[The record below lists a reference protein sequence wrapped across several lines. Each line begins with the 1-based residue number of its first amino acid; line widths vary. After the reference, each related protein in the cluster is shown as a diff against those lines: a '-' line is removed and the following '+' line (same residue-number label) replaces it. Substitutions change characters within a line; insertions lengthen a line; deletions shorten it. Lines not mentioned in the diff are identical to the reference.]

1 MTMKQLR
8 FLVLSVAALT
18 LCATTLVAQNAPQ
31 TDTEDKVLYMLDGRV
46 VNKVVIEK
54 YSEEM
59 IKDVNVIENIE
70 SVVMV
75 NSYPGE
81 VMERIKGG
89 STYSYNTK
97 QLVVYINKL
106 EDFKLEEHF
115 SGNYAIRVDLSKP
128 FPKSNV
134 EVVGYGNET
143 KESAFNKM
151 WSAIKYDEEGRVYI
165 DTNGTR
171 PNRSMEVK
179 MPEEVGEPLI
189 IILDK
194 DGKSIK
200 MDIRDIKPEQIKAIA
215 FMEPGTKSNIYGGE
229 DGVLPAGMIHIQL
242 Y

>member
-1 MTMKQLR
+1 MKQLR

-59 IKDVNVIENIE
+59 IKDINVIDNIE

-151 WSAIKYDEEGRVYI
+151 LSAIKYDEEGRVYI
-165 DTNGTR
+165 DTNGTF

-200 MDIRDIKPEQIKAIA
+200 MDIRDIKPEQIKAIT
-215 FMEPGTKSNIYGGE
+215 FMEPGTESNIYGGE

>member
-1 MTMKQLR
+1 MKQLR

-165 DTNGTR
+165 DTNGTF
-171 PNRSMEVK
+171 PNKSMEVK

-215 FMEPGTKSNIYGGE
+215 FMEPGTESNIYGGE

>member
-1 MTMKQLR
+1 MKQLR

-31 TDTEDKVLYMLDGRV
+31 TDTEDKVLYMLDG
-46 VNKVVIEK
+46 KVVEKNYIENLPD
-54 YSEEM
+54 YM
-59 IKDVNVIENIE
+59 IKDINVIENIE

-75 NSYPGE
+75 KSYGGE
-81 VMERIKGG
+81 VIERINGG
-89 STYSYNTK
+89 SGHSKSPDSEFIEVFLDFSEFKPKEYIGDKY
-97 QLVVYINKL
+97 VVRI
-106 EDFKLEEHF
+106 DM
-115 SGNYAIRVDLSKP
+115 SKP

-143 KESAFNKM
+143 KDSLKEKILSG
-151 WSAIKYDEEGRVYI
+151 IKYDDEGRVYI
-165 DTNGTR
+165 DTNGTF
-171 PNRSMEVK
+171 PNKSMEVK

-200 MDIRDIKPEQIKAIA
+200 MDIRDIKPEQIKAIT
-215 FMEPGTKSNIYGGE
+215 FMEPGTMSNIYGGE

>member
-1 MTMKQLR
+1 MKQLR

-31 TDTEDKVLYMLDGRV
+31 TDTEDKVLFMLDGRV

-59 IKDVNVIENIE
+59 IKDINVIDNIE

-97 QLVVYINKL
+97 QLVFYINKL

-115 SGNYAIRVDLSKP
+115 SGNYAIFSVRLFD
-128 FPKSNV
+128 
-134 EVVGYGNET
+134 GGGN
-143 KESAFNKM
+143 SC
-151 WSAIKYDEEGRVYI
+151 SY
-165 DTNGTR
+165 
-171 PNRSMEVK
+171 
-179 MPEEVGEPLI
+179 
-189 IILDK
+189 
-194 DGKSIK
+194 
-200 MDIRDIKPEQIKAIA
+200 
-215 FMEPGTKSNIYGGE
+215 
-229 DGVLPAGMIHIQL
+229 QL
-242 Y
+242 FL

>member
-1 MTMKQLR
+1 MKQFR

-31 TDTEDKVLYMLDGRV
+31 TDSEDKVLYIFDGRV
-46 VNKVVIEK
+46 VNKEFIERH
-54 YSEEM
+54 SEEM
-59 IKDVNVIENIE
+59 IKDINVIENIE

-75 NSYPGE
+75 KSYPGE
-81 VMERIKGG
+81 VMERLRGG

-128 FPKSNV
+128 FPERNV
-134 EVVGYGNET
+134 VVLGYGNET
-143 KESAFNKM
+143 KDSAMNNIM
-151 WSAIKYDEEGRVYI
+151 NAIKYDEEGRVYI
-165 DTNGTR
+165 DTNGTF
-171 PNRSMEVK
+171 PDRSMEVK

-200 MDIRDIKPEQIKAIA
+200 MDIRDIKPEQIKAIT
-215 FMEPGTKSNIYGGE
+215 FMDPGTESNIYGGE

-242 Y
+242 R